1 MSCSLLRCS
10 ARLQDLRKFQQQ
22 RLISGNGTSSSSGNQ
37 GATASLACLP
47 SSTTLHMLPQVAAA
61 ASGFMHPA
69 LAPMA
74 AAGMMLPPG
83 YMMPPAL
90 AALPGGWPAAAMA
103 AASHMQQ
110 YMPAGGM
117 PSAAASATVFPPWPV
132 VPPQPTAAARYM
144 VQVRGCPPAAC
155 AQLLA
160 TYQYACRLLPHELP
174 LVPPAMAAGAGQL
187 PPNSIL
193 TVVGASFLPLAA
205 LAACVQDLTTGQK
218 VFLDPSFNL
227 STYQPGAPPPGLA
240 GCSTAATAGTA
251 FYNAAA
257 PTAASPANPQT
268 QSQVWAAR
276 WLSARPRGT
285 QFTTQRCCVAACTS
299 TAFVCAPVRL
309 LQVTMSENSDG
320 QKSSEQATACT
331 GNGGAGGNGSSGNG
345 YSMAVAGSGDGLPA
359 PGQATPAKEGSGGAV
374 DGNGSS
380 GQSGQV
386 RAYLPVG
393 AAEPE

>member
-1 MSCSLLRCS
+1 
-10 ARLQDLRKFQQQ
+10 
-22 RLISGNGTSSSSGNQ
+22 
-37 GATASLACLP
+37 
-47 SSTTLHMLPQVAAA
+47 
-61 ASGFMHPA
+61 
-69 LAPMA
+69 
-74 AAGMMLPPG
+74 
-83 YMMPPAL
+83 
-90 AALPGGWPAAAMA
+90 
-103 AASHMQQ
+103 
-110 YMPAGGM
+110 
-117 PSAAASATVFPPWPV
+117 
-132 VPPQPTAAARYM
+132 
-144 VQVRGCPPAAC
+144 
-155 AQLLA
+155 
-160 TYQYACRLLPHELP
+160 
-174 LVPPAMAAGAGQL
+174 MAAGAGQL

-268 QSQVWAAR
+268 QSQVWAVR
-276 WLSARPRGT
+276 WLSALPRGT
-285 QFTTQRCCVAACTS
+285 QFTTRRCCVAACTS

-320 QKSSEQATACT
+320 QKSSEQATAGT

-359 PGQATPAKEGSGGAV
+359 PGQATLAKEGSGGAV
-374 DGNGSS
+374 NANGSS
-380 GQSGQV
+380 GQSGRVRTPQRVLLSLNDRWWDPWPTAAAACAQELIRPRAPLCCRLKLARQMSSLPSRGIATSTTITTTITTTTTAAHRTAAGAMAAAGMRAAPTAAAGAAAMMAQV
-386 RAYLPVG
+386 RQPARSCVQGRAIY
-393 AAEPE
+393 